1 MGRAAAGVTKRLVAP
16 SPADQSSAIPAARPA
31 PLAARRLAW
40 AARLATLRARHL
52 LLLLLLAL
60 GACSKPPQLHHQE
73 SYVFGTRVEVLVFG
87 EREGK
92 ARSAAA
98 AVLQEFD
105 RLHHML
111 HAWQASDLTRL
122 NEAIARGEAA
132 TVTPELAALL
142 TDAQATAALGDQLFN
157 PAIGRLIALWGFP
170 SDEFKPQLPPQDEL
184 DELIEAAPTMADL
197 RIEGERI
204 GSRKS
209 EMALDLGGYA
219 KGYALDRAA
228 VILRGRGVN
237 NALINIGGNVMALGS
252 KDGQP
257 WRVGIQHPRAPT
269 ALAYLPLHD
278 GEAIGTSGD
287 YQRYFELDGK
297 RYCHL
302 LDPRSGRPAT
312 SAQAVTVLV
321 TPRERAGALSDAASK
336 PLFIAA
342 EADLRRLAGQL
353 GVQHVL
359 RIDAGGQIIATR
371 ALAERLEPAPGI
383 RIDRLLD

>member
-1 MGRAAAGVTKRLVAP
+1 MGRAAAGVTRRLVAP
-16 SPADQSSAIPAARPA
+16 SLADKSSAIHSPRPA
-31 PLAARRLAW
+31 LLAAQRLAS
-40 AARLATLRARHL
+40 ALSRAVLGARL
-52 LLLLLLAL
+52 LLLLLQLAL
-60 GACSKPPQLHHQE
+60 AGCSKPPPLHHQE

-92 ARSAAA
+92 ARSAAS
-98 AVLQEFD
+98 AVLLEFD

-111 HAWQASDLTRL
+111 HAWQASDLTQL
-122 NEAIARGEAA
+122 NDAIARGEAA

-142 TDAQATAALGDQLFN
+142 TDAQAIATLGDQLFN
-157 PAIGRLIALWGFP
+157 PAIGRLIALWGFH
-170 SDEFKPQLPPQDEL
+170 SDEFKPRLPPQDQL

-197 RIEGERI
+197 RIDGQRI
-204 GSRKS
+204 NSGKS
-209 EMALDLGGYA
+209 ELALDLGGYA

-312 SAQAVTVLV
+312 AAQAVTVLV
-321 TPRERAGALSDAASK
+321 TPRERTGSLSDAASK

-342 EADLRRLAGQL
+342 EADWRRLAGQL

-359 RIDAGGQIIATR
+359 RVDAGGQMVATH
-371 ALAERLEPAPGI
+371 ALAERLELAPGI
-383 RIDRLLD
+383 KIDRLVD

>member
-1 MGRAAAGVTKRLVAP
+1 MTGKAVGGGSLATCRPHHG
-16 SPADQSSAIPAARPA
+16 AIFGFAARHTPGGTGQL
-31 PLAARRLAW
+31 PRLACC
-40 AARLATLRARHL
+40 L
-52 LLLLLLAL
+52 LLIVALA
-60 GACSKPPQLHHQE
+60 ACSKPPPLHHQE

-122 NEAIARGEAA
+122 NDAIARGETA
-132 TVTPELAALL
+132 TVTPELATLL
-142 TDAQATAALGDQLFN
+142 TDAQSIAALGEQLFD
-157 PAIGRLIALWGFP
+157 PAIGRLIALWGFH
-170 SDEFKPQLPPQDEL
+170 SDEFKPRLPPQDEV
-184 DELIEAAPTMADL
+184 DELVEAAPTMADL

-204 GSRKS
+204 GSKKS
-209 EMALDLGGYA
+209 ELALDLGGYA

-297 RYCHL
+297 RYPHL
-302 LDPRSGRPAT
+302 LDPRTGYPADHT
-312 SAQAVTVLV
+312 QAVTILV
-321 TPRERAGALSDAASK
+321 PPGPKAGTLSDAGSK
-336 PLFIAA
+336 PIFIAGPDHWREMA
-342 EADLRRLAGQL
+342 RKMDIGL
-353 GVQHVL
+353 VL
-359 RIDAGGQIIATR
+359 RVDRDDRIFVTG
-371 ALAERLEPAPGI
+371 ALRQRLEFPGKTP
-383 RIDRLLD
+383 DLTVVD

>member
-1 MGRAAAGVTKRLVAP
+1 MGRAATGVTRRLVAP
-16 SPADQSSAIPAARPA
+16 SLAEKSSAIHSPRPA
-31 PLAARRLAW
+31 LLAARQLASAPPRAVLGVRL
-40 AARLATLRARHL
+40 L

-60 GACSKPPQLHHQE
+60 AGCSKPPPLHHQE

-98 AVLQEFD
+98 AVLLEFD

-111 HAWQASDLTRL
+111 HAWQTSDLTRL
-122 NEAIARGEAA
+122 NDAIARGEAA

-142 TDAQATAALGDQLFN
+142 TDAQAIAALGDQLFN
-157 PAIGRLIALWGFP
+157 PAIGRLIALWGFH
-170 SDEFKPQLPPQDEL
+170 SDEFKPQLPPQDQL

-204 GSRKS
+204 SSRKS
-209 EMALDLGGYA
+209 ELALDLGGYA

-237 NALINIGGNVMALGS
+237 NALINIGGNVLALGS

-312 SAQAVTVLV
+312 AAQAVTVLV
-321 TPRERAGALSDAASK
+321 TPRERTGALSDAASK

-342 EADLRRLAGQL
+342 EADWRRLAGQL

-359 RIDAGGQIIATR
+359 RVDAGGQMVATR
-371 ALAERLEPAPGI
+371 ALAERLELAPSI
-383 RIDRLLD
+383 KIDRLVD